1 MTSATGSE
9 PKPLA
14 FPEFV
19 ALMALL
25 MALTALSIDIM
36 LPALPD
42 IARRFAL
49 HDANAPQLIVPF
61 YLFGLAAGQVF
72 WGPLSDRRGRRPP
85 LLAGLA
91 IFAGGALLASFAP
104 SFWLLLAA
112 RVVQGFGAGAA
123 RTISIAIVRDAY
135 AGRDM
140 ARVMSLVISTFIIV
154 PVIAP
159 TIGQGLILAGDWSWP
174 FHALAIVGVAAIAWV
189 GVRLPETAGPSAGR
203 APVALG
209 DALRGVLSTPVTVA
223 YALAVGLV
231 FGSLVGYVASAQ
243 QIFVDVYGLG
253 PLFPIAFGAVAVSMA
268 ISSLANAALVRR
280 FGMRRLSHTALVA
293 YAGSGGL
300 LLGFA
305 LLGTPP
311 LWLTLVLLS
320 FNFFM
325 FGLITPNLNA
335 IAMHPQARFAGMAAS
350 LIGGATTVIGS
361 IAGLVI
367 ARQFD
372 GSVRPL
378 ALGFLL
384 LGVLA
389 FAIIAVVEG
398 KRGLFRG
405 E

>member
-1 MTSATGSE
+1 VTPPDIGGR
-9 PKPLA
+9 KPLA

-49 HDANAPQLIVPF
+49 ADANAPQLIVPF
-61 YLFGLAAGQVF
+61 YLFGLAAGQIF
-72 WGPLSDRRGRRPP
+72 WGPISDRIGRRPP

-91 IFAGGALLASFAP
+91 IFTAGSVLASFAP
-104 SFWLLLAA
+104 SFWWLLTA
-112 RVVQGFGAGAA
+112 RLVQGFGAGAA

-154 PVIAP
+154 PVVAP
-159 TIGQGLILAGDWSWP
+159 AFGQALILVGAWSWP
-174 FHALAIVGVAAIAWV
+174 FHALGLVGIAAICWV
-189 GVRLPETAGPSAGR
+189 ALRLPETAGPSSGR
-203 APVALG
+203 
-209 DALRGVLSTPVTVA
+209 TPASYGEATRAVVGTPITVA

-253 PLFPIAFGAVAVSMA
+253 SMFPIAFGAVAVSMA
-268 ISSLANAALVRR
+268 VSSLANAALVRR
-280 FGMRRLSHTALVA
+280 IGMRRLSHIALVCYTVSGGVLALAALVA
-293 YAGSGGL
+293 
-300 LLGFA
+300 
-305 LLGTPP
+305 TPP
-311 LWLTLVLLS
+311 LWLTLALLS

-335 IAMHPQARFAGMAAS
+335 IAMHPQARFAGMASS

-361 IAGLVI
+361 VCGLLV

-372 GSVRPL
+372 GSVLPL
-378 ALGFLL
+378 ATGFML
-384 LGVLA
+384 LGLTAFVL
-389 FAIIAVVEG
+389 IAVVEG
-398 KRGLFRG
+398 QRGLFRG